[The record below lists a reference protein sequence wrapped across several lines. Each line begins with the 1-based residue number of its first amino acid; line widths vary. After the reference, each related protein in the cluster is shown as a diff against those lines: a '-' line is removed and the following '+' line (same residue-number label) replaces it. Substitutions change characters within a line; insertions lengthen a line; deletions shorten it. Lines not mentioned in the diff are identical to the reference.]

1 MVLSQENIIQCFVFG
16 KNETYILGCLTD
28 RFISCYNYLACF
40 WPQKTQFSLCIL
52 CLFLSIYLYQL
63 ISIYLSYLSMYS
75 STVISFYFNLNHI
88 YLVSEVLHI
97 ADSFLGIFL
106 NICFLLQLT

>member
-1 MVLSQENIIQCFVFG
+1 MN
-16 KNETYILGCLTD
+16 
-28 RFISCYNYLACF
+28 
-40 WPQKTQFSLCIL
+40 
-52 CLFLSIYLYQL
+52 LFLSIYLYQL
-63 ISIYLSYLSMYS
+63 ISIYLSIYS

-88 YLVSEVLHI
+88 YLVSEVLHM